1 MFGDFVQK
9 AVYMGLGLASY
20 AGEKAGETLADL
32 QGRMQKLADELVERG
47 EMSAEEA
54 RRMVDEAVAKARMA
68 APTAPG
74 PGGDGPAAGG
84 PRPIEI
90 EILDDGETGSA
101 AGAGAN
107 AEASVP
113 PDELERMRQQVR
125 ELEDELRRIQRP

>member
-68 APTAPG
+68 APNDPG
-74 PGGDGPAAGG
+74 PGGNGPATGG

-90 EILDDGETGSA
+90 EILDDDDT
-101 AGAGAN
+101 GAGAT
-107 AEASVP
+107 AEAPIP

>member
-32 QGRMQKLADELVERG
+32 QGRVQKLADELVERG
-47 EMSAEEA
+47 EISAEEA

-68 APTAPG
+68 APNGPG
-74 PGGDGPAAGG
+74 PGETGPSTGG

-90 EILDDGETGSA
+90 EILEDDDTGA
-101 AGAGAN
+101 ATGAT

>member
-74 PGGDGPAAGG
+74 PGGDGGPATGG

-90 EILDDGETGSA
+90 EILDDDDPGSA
-101 AGAGAN
+101 AGAT
-107 AEASVP
+107 AEAPIP
-113 PDELERMRQQVR
+113 PDELERMRQQVQ
-125 ELEDELRRIQRP
+125 ELEEELRRIQRP